1 MVKIPFTPE
10 GYERLS
16 NELTHLK
23 KVERTAAIKA
33 IEEARAHGDLS
44 ENAEY
49 DAAKDR
55 QGFVEA
61 RINELEYKLAQ
72 ADIINPASIT
82 AEKVT
87 FGTHVVL
94 ENLDTGEEVEYHLV
108 GPDECDV
115 SQGKLS
121 IASPLG
127 KGLLGKREGDEI
139 GIQVP
144 GGRRSYELIK
154 IFI

>member
-10 GYERLS
+10 GYERLC
-16 NELTHLK
+16 NELAQLK
-23 KVERTAAIKA
+23 KVERPAAIKA

-61 RINELEYKLAQ
+61 RINELEYKLAS
-72 ADIINPASIT
+72 ADVISADSIT
-82 AEKVT
+82 ADKVT

-94 ENLDTGEEVEYHLV
+94 ENLDTGEEVEYYLV

-115 SQGKLS
+115 AEGKLS

-127 KGLLGKREGDEI
+127 KGLLGKVAGDEI

-144 GGRRSYELIK
+144 GGRRSYELIR

>member
-94 ENLDTGEEVEYHLV
+94 ENLDTGEEVEYYLV

-115 SQGKLS
+115 SQGKIS

-127 KGLLGKREGDEI
+127 KGLLGKCEGDEI

>member
-1 MVKIPFTPE
+1 MEKIPFTPE

-16 NELTHLK
+16 NELIQLK
-23 KVERTAAIKA
+23 KVDRPAAIKA

-72 ADIINPASIT
+72 ADIIGPNNVSAD
-82 AEKVT
+82 KVT
-87 FGTHVVL
+87 FGTHVIL
-94 ENLDTGEEVEYHLV
+94 ENLDTGEEVEYYLV

-115 SQGKLS
+115 AEGKIS

-127 KGLLGKREGDEI
+127 KGLLGKVEGDEI

-144 GGRRSYELIK
+144 GGKRSYELIK
-154 IFI
+154 IYI